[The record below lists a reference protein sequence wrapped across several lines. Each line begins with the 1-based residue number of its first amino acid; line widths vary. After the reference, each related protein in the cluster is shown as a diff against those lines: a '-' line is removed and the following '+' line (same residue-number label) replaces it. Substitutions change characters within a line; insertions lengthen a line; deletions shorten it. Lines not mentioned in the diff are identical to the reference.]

1 MRSKQEI
8 IEVINNLLSEK
19 KIPLSGMT
27 YEQGVDDAL
36 SWVLEE
42 LSDEEFY
49 YDYTKME

>member
-1 MRSKQEI
+1 MRSKKEI
-8 IEVINNLLSEK
+8 EKAMDILLSERK
-19 KIPLSGMT
+19 TPLSGMT